1 MAGAL
6 MQEPRL
12 LILDEPTTGLDP
24 QSRLFLWDMMVD
36 LRERGTTLMLTTHDM
51 VEADRLCDRI
61 AIIDHGTII
70 ADSTPAQIKA
80 RVAGKR
86 VRFTSG
92 RTLTPTDFA
101 ALPLSHL
108 QIDGDRVTLLSN
120 DPEEVLRA
128 LFSDGV
134 SLRDLEVVGADL
146 EEAVIALTAR
156 SPQKES
162 A

>member
-1 MAGAL
+1 VRARY
-6 MQEPRL
+6 E
-12 LILDEPTTGLDP
+12 TTI
-24 QSRLFLWDMMVD
+24 V
-36 LRERGTTLMLTTHDM
+36 LTTHYLEEAE
-51 VEADRLCDRI
+51 EADRICILDR
-61 AIIDHGTII
+61 GKVV
-70 ADSTPAQIKA
+70 SLGTPAQIKA

>member
-1 MAGAL
+1 
-6 MQEPRL
+6 
-12 LILDEPTTGLDP
+12 
-24 QSRLFLWDMMVD
+24 
-36 LRERGTTLMLTTHDM
+36 
-51 VEADRLCDRI
+51 
-61 AIIDHGTII
+61 
-70 ADSTPAQIKA
+70 
-80 RVAGKR
+80 
-86 VRFTSG
+86 
-92 RTLTPTDFA
+92 
-101 ALPLSHL
+101 LSHL